1 MSKKEAAEKYFKLG
15 EQKYNKKDYQ
25 EAIADYPK
33 DKAYTIKS
41 IESYYYK
48 RNANRGSAKDS
59 QATQRSYCRLRQS
72 HTKPK
77 NRCLLQPRQRKKMI
91 SSNTK
96 KLLQITTKP

>member
-25 EAIADYPK
+25 GAIADYDKAIELNPK
-33 DKAYTIKS
+33 DVRAY
-41 IESYYYK
+41 Y
-48 RNANRGSAKDS
+48 NRGVAKSDS
-59 QATQRSYCRLRQS
+59 
-72 HTKPK
+72 
-77 NRCLLQPRQRKKMI
+77 